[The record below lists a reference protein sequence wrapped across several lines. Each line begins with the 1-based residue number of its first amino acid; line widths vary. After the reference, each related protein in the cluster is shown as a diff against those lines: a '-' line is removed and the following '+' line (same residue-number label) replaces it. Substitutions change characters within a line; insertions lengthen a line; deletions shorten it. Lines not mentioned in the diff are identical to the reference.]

1 MKKPLLICLTAF
13 FIFPISCQYGT
24 LVDGGGDIDNN
35 YSVLGEVLSSTAILP
50 PTNAQSIISTG
61 NGKYTV
67 LLCWDSV
74 PNAKEYS
81 VSLSGD
87 VEIKDERV
95 SSPQY
100 SFDVTLS
107 GDSDFTAEA
116 TLKTINVN
124 GKISA
129 AGKVLPI
136 SFGSEAA
143 YNEKVQNFF
152 VSRGDQTSVKLTYSR
167 AKDAESYYLERKQTG
182 APDTEWKVLVPA
194 LINPDLT
201 ESQYYYND
209 QTAVEGY
216 RYDYR
221 ISPVNI
227 GGIKGEPTVA
237 EAGFVLP
244 LVRNLCAGQGG
255 EGIYAA
261 SDKKGIF
268 KVSWEVQ
275 SVLYDYGDQPVE
287 DEKLKE
293 MLLGLSFQIRV
304 AASATGLDSL
314 VNPNFTSQW
323 STVSSSLAGF
333 SNYGDS
339 DTEFNGL
346 TKGTV
351 FQTLSGCTTVYCA
364 EPTEETG
371 LKEYYMYIIVDGTD
385 SAMFRTPAFF
395 QVRPDYGSSIA
406 AALPWSNKA
415 YGYVVP
421 KTDAEKCSGGVTG
434 VAAVDSGDGTVQ
446 ISWNGTSSTNKW
458 AIYAKGTDEAGFSY
472 IGEAESNPASVTF
485 PFASGDYYFGVA
497 ATSDGEEG
505 SGIIYTSDETIAVTA
520 VSVMNEE

>member
-24 LVDGGGDIDNN
+24 LVDGGGDVDNN
-35 YSVLGEVLSSTAILP
+35 YSVLGEVLSSTAVLP
-50 PTNAQSIISTG
+50 PSNAQSIISTG

-81 VSLSGD
+81 VSVSGD

-314 VNPNFTSQW
+314 ANPNFTSQW

-339 DTEFNGL
+339 NTEFSGL

-351 FQTLSGCTTVYCA
+351 FKTLSGSRCTVYCA
-364 EPTEETG
+364 ESTEETG

-385 SAMFRTPAFF
+385 SAMFRTHAFF
-395 QVRPDYGSSIA
+395 QVRPNYGSSIA

-415 YGYVVP
+415 YGYVVS
-421 KTDAEKCSGGVTG
+421 KTAADQCTSKVTDI
-434 VAAVDSGDGTVQ
+434 AAVDAGDGTVQ
-446 ISWNGTSSTNKW
+446 ITWNGTSSTGKW
-458 AIYAKGTDEAGFSY
+458 ALYAKKVGEAGFSY
-472 IGEAESNPASVTF
+472 IGDATGTSASVTF

-497 ATSDGEEG
+497 ATSGGEEG
-505 SGIIYTSDETIAVTA
+505 SGIVYSSADTVAVTL
-520 VSVMNEE
+520 NEE

>member
-35 YSVLGEVLSSTAILP
+35 YSVLGEVLSSTAVLP

-255 EGIYAA
+255 EGIYAS

-314 VNPNFTSQW
+314 ANPNFTSKW

-339 DTEFNGL
+339 NTDFNGL

-351 FQTLSGCTTVYCA
+351 FQTLSDCTVYCD
-364 EPTEETG
+364 ESTEETG

-385 SAMFRTPAFF
+385 SAMFRTHAFF
-395 QVRPDYGSSIA
+395 QVRPNYGSSIA

-415 YGYVVP
+415 YGYVVS
-421 KTDAEKCSGGVTG
+421 KAAADRCTSKVTDI
-434 VAAVDSGDGTVQ
+434 AAVDAGDGTVQ
-446 ISWNGTSSTNKW
+446 ISWSGISSTGKW
-458 AIYAKGTDEAGFSY
+458 ALYAKKVGEAGFSY
-472 IGEAESNPASVTF
+472 IGDAAETSASVTF

>member
-35 YSVLGEVLSSTAILP
+35 YSVLGEVLSSTAVLP
-50 PTNAQSIISTG
+50 PTNAQSIISTR

-182 APDTEWKVLVPA
+182 APETEWKVLVPA

-293 MLLGLSFQIRV
+293 MLSRLSFQIRV
-304 AASATGLDSL
+304 ASSATGLDSL
-314 VNPNFTSQW
+314 ANPNFTSQW

-333 SNYGDS
+333 SNYGDG
-339 DTEFNGL
+339 DTTFTEL
-346 TKGTV
+346 TTGTV
-351 FQTLSGCTTVYCA
+351 FQTLSGCTIYSA
-364 EPTEETG
+364 DKTEETG
-371 LKEYYMYIIVDGTD
+371 SREYFMYIVVEETD
-385 SAMFRTPAFF
+385 SSTFGTHAFF

-406 AALPWSNKA
+406 TTLPWSNKA

-421 KTDAEKCSGGVTG
+421 KADAEKCSGGVTG

-446 ISWNGTSSTNKW
+446 ISWSGTSSTGKW
-458 AIYAKGTDEAGFSY
+458 ALYAKKVGEAGFSY
-472 IGEAESNPASVTF
+472 IGDAAETSASVTF

>member
-35 YSVLGEVLSSTAILP
+35 YSVLGEVLSSTAVLP

-237 EAGFVLP
+237 EAGF
-244 LVRNLCAGQGG
+244 GQGG

-293 MLLGLSFQIRV
+293 MLSGLSFQIRT

-314 VNPNFTSQW
+314 ANPNFTSKW
-323 STVSSSLAGF
+323 STVSSSLVGF

-339 DTEFNGL
+339 NTEFCGL

-351 FQTLSGCTTVYCA
+351 FQTLSGCTVYCA
-364 EPTEETG
+364 ESTEETG

-385 SAMFRTPAFF
+385 SAMFRTHAFF
-395 QVRPDYGSSIA
+395 QVRPNYGSSIA

-415 YGYVVP
+415 YGYVVSKAAANQCP
-421 KTDAEKCSGGVTG
+421 LKVTDI
-434 VAAVDSGDGTVQ
+434 AAVDAGDGTVQ
-446 ISWNGTSSTNKW
+446 ISWSGTSSTNKW
-458 AIYAKGTDEAGFSY
+458 ALYAKKVGEAGFSY
-472 IGEAESNPASVTF
+472 IGDAAETPASVTF

-497 ATSDGEEG
+497 ATSNGEEG
-505 SGIIYTSDETIAVTA
+505 SGIVYSSADPVAVTL
-520 VSVMNEE
+520 NEE

>member
-35 YSVLGEVLSSTAILP
+35 YSVLGEVLSSTAVLP

-129 AGKVLPI
+129 AGKILPI

-333 SNYGDS
+333 SNYGDGN
-339 DTEFNGL
+339 TEFSGL

-351 FQTLSGCTTVYCA
+351 FRTLSGCTVYCD
-364 EPTEETG
+364 ESTEETG

-385 SAMFRTPAFF
+385 SAMFRTHAFF
-395 QVRPDYGSSIA
+395 QVRPNYGSSIA

-415 YGYVVP
+415 YGYVVS

-434 VAAVDSGDGTVQ
+434 VTAVDSGDGTVQ

-472 IGEAESNPASVTF
+472 IGEADSNPASVTF
-485 PFASGDYYFGVA
+485 PFASGSYYFGVA

-505 SGIIYTSDETIAVTA
+505 SGIVYSSADPVAVTL
-520 VSVMNEE
+520 NEE

>member
-35 YSVLGEVLSSTAILP
+35 YSVLGEVLSSTAVLP
-50 PTNAQSIISTG
+50 PSNAQSIISTG

-81 VSLSGD
+81 VSVSGD

-167 AKDAESYYLERKQTG
+167 TKDAESYYLERKQTG

-255 EGIYAA
+255 EGIYA
-261 SDKKGIF
+261 SSGKKGIF

-314 VNPNFTSQW
+314 ANPNFTSQW

-339 DTEFNGL
+339 NIEFNGL

-351 FQTLSGCTTVYCA
+351 FETLSRCTVYCA
-364 EPTEETG
+364 ESTEETG

-385 SAMFRTPAFF
+385 SAMFRTHAFF
-395 QVRPDYGSSIA
+395 QVRPNYGSSIA

-415 YGYVVP
+415 YGYVVS
-421 KTDAEKCSGGVTG
+421 KAAADQCTSKVTDIT
-434 VAAVDSGDGTVQ
+434 AADAGDGTVQ
-446 ISWNGTSSTNKW
+446 ISWSGTSSTGKW
-458 AIYAKGTDEAGFSY
+458 ALYAKKVGEAGFSY
-472 IGEAESNPASVTF
+472 IGDATGTSTSVTF

-497 ATSDGEEG
+497 ATSGGEEG
-505 SGIIYTSDETIAVTA
+505 SGIVYSSADTVAVTL
-520 VSVMNEE
+520 NEE

>member
-35 YSVLGEVLSSTAILP
+35 YSVLGEVLSSTAVLP

-143 YNEKVQNFF
+143 YNEKVRNFF

-287 DEKLKE
+287 DEKLTE
-293 MLLGLSFQIRV
+293 MLSRLSFQIRV
-304 AASATGLDSL
+304 ASSATGLDSL
-314 VNPNFTSQW
+314 ANPNFTSQW

-339 DTEFNGL
+339 NTEFSGL

-351 FQTLSGCTTVYCA
+351 FQTLSGCTVYCD
-364 EPTEETG
+364 ESTEETG

-385 SAMFRTPAFF
+385 SAMFRTHAFF
-395 QVRPDYGSSIA
+395 QVRPNYGSSIA

-415 YGYVVP
+415 YGYVVS
-421 KTDAEKCSGGVTG
+421 KAAADRCTSKVADI
-434 VAAVDSGDGTVQ
+434 AAVDAGDGTVQ
-446 ISWNGTSSTNKW
+446 ISWNGTSSTGKW
-458 AIYAKGTDEAGFSY
+458 ALYAKKVGEAGFSY
-472 IGEAESNPASVTF
+472 IGDAAETPASVTF
-485 PFASGDYYFGVA
+485 PFASGSYYFGVA

-505 SGIIYTSDETIAVTA
+505 SGIVYSSADPVAVTL
-520 VSVMNEE
+520 NEE

>member
-35 YSVLGEVLSSTAILP
+35 YSVLGEVLSSTAVLP

-287 DEKLKE
+287 DEKLTE

-314 VNPNFTSQW
+314 ANPNFTSQW

-339 DTEFNGL
+339 NTEFNGL

-351 FQTLSGCTTVYCA
+351 FQTLSGCTVYCA

-385 SAMFRTPAFF
+385 SAMFRTHAFF
-395 QVRPDYGSSIA
+395 QVRPNYGSSIA

-415 YGYVVP
+415 YGYVVS
-421 KTDAEKCSGGVTG
+421 KAAADRCTSKVTDIT
-434 VAAVDSGDGTVQ
+434 AVDAGDGTVQ
-446 ISWNGTSSTNKW
+446 ISWSGTSSTNKW
-458 AIYAKGTDEAGFSY
+458 ALYAKKVGEAGFSY
-472 IGEAESNPASVTF
+472 IGDAAETSASVTF

-505 SGIIYTSDETIAVTA
+505 SGIVYSSADPVAVTA

>member
-35 YSVLGEVLSSTAILP
+35 YSVLGEVLSSTAVLP

-287 DEKLKE
+287 DERLTE
-293 MLLGLSFQIRV
+293 MLSRLSFQIRV
-304 AASATGLDSL
+304 ASSATGLDSL
-314 VNPNFTSQW
+314 ANPNFTSQW

-339 DTEFNGL
+339 NTEFSGL

-351 FQTLSGCTTVYCA
+351 FQTLSGCTVYCD
-364 EPTEETG
+364 ESTEETG

-385 SAMFRTPAFF
+385 SAMFRTHAFF
-395 QVRPDYGSSIA
+395 QVRPNYGSSIA

-415 YGYVVP
+415 YGYVVS
-421 KTDAEKCSGGVTG
+421 KAAADRCTSKVADI
-434 VAAVDSGDGTVQ
+434 AAVDAGDGTVQ
-446 ISWNGTSSTNKW
+446 ISWNGTSSTGKW
-458 AIYAKGTDEAGFSY
+458 ALYAKKVGEAGFSY
-472 IGEAESNPASVTF
+472 IGDAAETPASVTF
-485 PFASGDYYFGVA
+485 PFASGSYYFGVA

-505 SGIIYTSDETIAVTA
+505 SGIVYSSADPVAVTL
-520 VSVMNEE
+520 NEE

>member
-1 MKKPLLICLTAF
+1 M
-13 FIFPISCQYGT
+13 
-24 LVDGGGDIDNN
+24 
-35 YSVLGEVLSSTAILP
+35 GEVLSSTAVLP
-50 PTNAQSIISTG
+50 PSNAQSIISTG

-81 VSLSGD
+81 VSVSGD

-95 SSPQY
+95 TSPQY

-107 GDSDFTAEA
+107 GDSFSAVA
-116 TLKTINVN
+116 KLKTINVN

-129 AGKVLPI
+129 AGKSVPV

-143 YNEKVQNFF
+143 YNEKVQNFL
-152 VSRGDQTSVKLTYSR
+152 VSRGDETSVKLTYSR

-201 ESQYYYND
+201 VSQYYYYD

-221 ISPVNI
+221 ISPVDI
-227 GGIKGEPTVA
+227 GGIKGQSTVA

-244 LVRNLCAGQGG
+244 LVRNLSAGQGG

-268 KVSWEVQ
+268 KVSWDVQ
-275 SVLYDYGDQPVE
+275 SVLYDYGDKPVE

-293 MLLGLSFQIRV
+293 MLSRLSFQVRV
-304 AASATGLDSL
+304 AASATGLDSYAI
-314 VNPNFTSQW
+314 PNFPSQW
-323 STVSSSLAGF
+323 STVSLSLAGF
-333 SNYGDS
+333 KNYGDS
-339 DTEFNGL
+339 NTDFSGL
-346 TKGTV
+346 TKGSV
-351 FQTLSGCTTVYCA
+351 FQTLSGCTIYSA
-364 EPTEETG
+364 AQTETAG
-371 LKEYYMYIIVDGTD
+371 LQEYFMYIIVDGTED
-385 SAMFRTPAFF
+385 EGMYRTRAFF

-406 AALPWSNKA
+406 ATLPWSNKA
-415 YGYVVP
+415 YGYVVS
-421 KTDAEKCSGGVTG
+421 KTDAGKCSAGVTDIT
-434 VAAVDSGDGTVQ
+434 AVDAGDGTVQ

-458 AIYAKGTDEAGFSY
+458 AIYAKGVGEAGFSY
-472 IGEAESNPASVTF
+472 IGEVTETSAAVLF
-485 PFASGDYYFGVA
+485 PFASGDYYFGIA
-497 ATSDGEEG
+497 ATSGGEEA
-505 SGIIYTSDETIAVTA
+505 SGIIYSSAETVAVTSA
-520 VSVMNEE
+520 QTLNEE

>member
-35 YSVLGEVLSSTAILP
+35 YSVLGEVLSSTAVLP

-244 LVRNLCAGQGG
+244 LVRNLYAGQGG
-255 EGIYAA
+255 EGIYA
-261 SDKKGIF
+261 SSNNKGIF

-293 MLLGLSFQIRV
+293 MLSGLSFQIRT

-314 VNPNFTSQW
+314 ANPNFTSKW

-339 DTEFNGL
+339 DTEFE
-346 TKGTV
+346 KGAGTFKGAKIPGEGGTILMGAHTNTYFRDFASVQPGADVSFVTEYGEYHYTV
-351 FQTLSGCTTVYCA
+351 TGTRVATDTDTTAYDLDA
-364 EPTEETG
+364 TEEN
-371 LKEYYMYIIVDGTD
+371 LIMYTCYPLGT
-385 SAMFRTPAFF
+385 
-395 QVRPDYGSSIA
+395 
-406 AALPWSNKA
+406 
-415 YGYVVP
+415 
-421 KTDAEKCSGGVTG
+421 
-434 VAAVDSGDGTVQ
+434 
-446 ISWNGTSSTNKW
+446 TN
-458 AIYAKGTDEAGFSY
+458 YTDERFF
-472 IGEAESNPASVTF
+472 V
-485 PFASGDYYFGVA
+485 
-497 ATSDGEEG
+497 
-505 SGIIYTSDETIAVTA
+505 
-520 VSVMNEE
+520 